1 MSQKVKKTEIGRE
14 KQKQQEQKKINNSKY
29 NFMFIIMSHTSFRV
43 NPQSIVCLN
52 AMELLAGSG
61 CHILNLSDSNK
72 IQTHNHLVSKQAL
85 NHLAKLTK

>member
-29 NFMFIIMSHTSFRV
+29 NFVIIMSHTSFRV
-43 NPQSIVCLN
+43 NPQSTVCLN